1 MAPIGLT
8 DVALTDFVVNQR
20 HGVKGLVDK
29 RVTTEKL
36 IMEAATTGKGALSTP
51 VIPVIDEICEAA
63 ATLVFFQ
70 IVNHGVSVDE
80 QNELRAAGRGFFDL
94 QKKRYWEGSSVSDTA
109 WYMTSFNPYKEAKL
123 EWRDYRHFE
132 YLSDQVDFAA
142 TWTFLLSFD
151 EDCGRDEVVNHSNRM
166 KPIGRKILEIL
177 VNNLNARVEEQTLMG
192 TLRMN
197 VNYYPECPDP
207 KLTVGTGHHC
217 DINTLTLL
225 LQDDILGSLY
235 ARYGDKWLHIPPVMG
250 AIVVNIGDMLQ
261 ILSNDRYKSVEH
273 LFFFFLSVEHLVMA
287 SRFLSRISFAY
298 YCGPSYDSVIEL
310 LHEVLENGEKPLYKA
325 TMYSDYMKY
334 YFARPHTGSKTIK
347 SIKLPGKKTRW
358 YKSASLRL
366 SRNPCQLS
374 VSSSSSSFF
383 F

>member
-8 DVALTDFVVNQR
+8 DVAITDFVVNQR
-20 HGVKGLVDK
+20 HGVKGLVDVISPKTLPSCYIQLPEK

-36 IMEAATTGKGALSTP
+36 IMEAATTGRGSLSTP
-51 VIPVIDEICEAA
+51 VIPVIDVSDWKDPSVAEEICEAA
-63 ATLVFFQ
+63 ATLGFFQ

-94 QKKRYWEGSSVSDTA
+94 PTEEKKRYWEGSSVSDTA
-109 WYMTSFNPYKEAKL
+109 WYMTSFNPSKEAKL
-123 EWRDYRHFE
+123 EWRDYLKFE

-142 TWTFLLSFD
+142 TWPTV
-151 EDCGRDEVVNHSNRM
+151 CRNEVVNHSNRM

-177 VNNLNARVEEQTLMG
+177 MNNLNARVEEQTLMG

-207 KLTVGTGHHC
+207 KLTVGTGYHC

-273 LFFFFLSVEHLVMA
+273 LVMA

-298 YCGPSYDSVIEL
+298 YCGPSYDSVIEPL
-310 LHEVLENGEKPLYKA
+310 REVLEKGEKPLYKA

-334 YFARPHTGSKTIK
+334 YFARPHTGSKTIE
-347 SIKLPGKKTRW
+347 SIKLP
-358 YKSASLRL
+358 
-366 SRNPCQLS
+366 
-374 VSSSSSSFF
+374 
-383 F
+383 